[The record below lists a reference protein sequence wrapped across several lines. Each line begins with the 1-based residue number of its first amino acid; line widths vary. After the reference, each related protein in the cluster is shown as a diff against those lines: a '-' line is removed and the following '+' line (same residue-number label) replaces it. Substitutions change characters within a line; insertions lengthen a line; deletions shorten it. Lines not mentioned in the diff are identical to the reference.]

1 MSPLALFP
9 LLSVVVGLLLPSV
22 CIRIAPVYLVVCS
35 LFCVL
40 SAVALL
46 PVPPVAVGG
55 LPPLVCRSPVAV
67 FFVVFSLGFDVV

>member
-22 CIRIAPVYLVVCS
+22 CIRTAPVFLGACS

-40 SAVALL
+40 SPVALL
-46 PVPPVAVGG
+46 PGG
-55 LPPLVCRSPVAV
+55 SSSRCW
-67 FFVVFSLGFDVV
+67 